1 MTPRPGLTGF
11 FALGILLSTNPLAP
25 ATVQAAPPAAQA
37 GSDRQCFY
45 ARNIENY
52 AVVNDRL
59 LYLRVGA
66 SDVYRLDL
74 MMDCP
79 ELSFRENGIEITHSG
94 ASSLICSPI
103 DLTVQFHQIGAHR
116 ICPVSD
122 MRRLTPAEVAA
133 LPKRDRP

>member
-1 MTPRPGLTGF
+1 LEPS
-11 FALGILLSTNPLAP
+11 A
-25 ATVQAAPPAAQA
+25 VHAAPPDAQA
-37 GSDRQCFY
+37 GSARQCFY

-66 SDVYRLDL
+66 ADVYRLDL

-79 ELSFRENGIEITHSG
+79 ELSFRENGVEITHTG
-94 ASSLICSPI
+94 ASSLVCSPI
-103 DLTVQFHQIGAHR
+103 DLTVRFHQIGARR
-116 ICPVSD
+116 ICPVSE